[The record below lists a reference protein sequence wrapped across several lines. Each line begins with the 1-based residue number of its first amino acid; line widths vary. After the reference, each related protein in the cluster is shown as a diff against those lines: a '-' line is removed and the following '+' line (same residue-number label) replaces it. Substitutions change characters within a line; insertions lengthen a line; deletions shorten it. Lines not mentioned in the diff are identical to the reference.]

1 MPHKK
6 VIQKQKD
13 LKQESNET
21 IPLKEVEKLLL
32 EQEKHLK
39 QTLQIQM
46 TQIRSAPTPSPDE
59 LKQLKQIDKSF
70 PDRLIAMAE
79 NEQKFRH
86 RSTYFGQSGLIIIVL
101 GGYALAGVAGI
112 YSPFVG
118 SAIAVGVSY
127 IAYVFKNSN
136 PKPPKKLDT

>member
-6 VIQKQKD
+6 AVQRQKD
-13 LKQESNET
+13 LDQKDKAT
-21 IPLKEVEKLLL
+21 IPLEEVEKLLL
-32 EQEKHLK
+32 EQEENFK

-46 TQIRSAPTPSPDE
+46 MQIRSAPTPSPDE
-59 LKQLKQIDKSF
+59 LKELGQIDKSF
-70 PDRLIAMAE
+70 PNRLISMAE

-101 GGYALAGVAGI
+101 GGYALAGVAGV
-112 YSPFVG
+112 YSPIVG

-136 PKPPKKLDT
+136 PKPPKKP